1 MLINQNMKLADV
13 IHHDYTLVPVINRF
27 GIHLG
32 FGNYTIRE
40 ICKKHN
46 VSADFFV
53 IILNAF
59 HDPHYFPK
67 ERLQS
72 IQLSILIEYLQKA
85 HTDFLEDKIPEIA
98 FLIEKMPDK
107 CFDDRETY
115 LLIRNFF
122 DEYSAE
128 LKSHINREE
137 ERVYPYVLMLEDAF
151 LKGKM
156 NVEIEKKIRDYPIS
170 AYKAEHENVEE
181 KSFDLKNIIIKYLPK
196 PKSDKLCFQLLRE
209 IFSLEKELNEHARIE
224 DLIIVPKVETME
236 NALKLK
242 GFGNE

>member
-1 MLINQNMKLADV
+1 MLINKNMKLADV

-32 FGNYTIRE
+32 FGNFTIQE
-40 ICKKHN
+40 VCKEHN
-46 VSADFFV
+46 ISTGFFV

-72 IQLSILIEYLQKA
+72 IRLNILIEYLQKA

-98 FLIEKMPDK
+98 FLIEKMPGE
-107 CFDDRETY
+107 CLDDRKTY

-122 DEYSAE
+122 LEYSTE
-128 LKSHINREE
+128 LKNHITKEE
-137 ERVYPYVLMLEDAF
+137 ERVYPYVLKLEEAF
-151 LKGKM
+151 LKG
-156 NVEIEKKIRDYPIS
+156 ETDADIKKQIQDYPIS
-170 AYKAEHENVEE
+170 AYEAEHENVEE
-181 KSFDLKNIIIKYLPK
+181 KLFDLKNIIIKYLPK
-196 PKSDKLCFQLLRE
+196 PKSDKLCFQILRE

-224 DLIIVPKVETME
+224 DLIIVPKVEAME

-242 GFGNE
+242 GFGNG